1 MPPLQLPIGKGKG
14 GQSGDSP
21 IADAA
26 GVSIPQK
33 EDYARGVN
41 EQHEERQDW
50 PKELRWEIPWE
61 LLHSHAL
68 ACQPLLREVDS
79 WRLVRVDRIA
89 WLGYNLP
96 IVLIRGGRV
105 RWTHRSPIR
114 SATSE
119 IATV

>member
-1 MPPLQLPIGKGKG
+1 MPPLQLPMGKGKG
-14 GQSGDSP
+14 GESGDSP

-50 PKELRWEIPWE
+50 PKELWWEIPWE

-79 WRLVRVDRIA
+79 WGLVRVDRM
-89 WLGYNLP
+89 WT
-96 IVLIRGGRV
+96 VLRGWATTYRSSSSEGGEFDGRTA
-105 RWTHRSPIR
+105 RQSDQRPQR
-114 SATSE
+114 
-119 IATV
+119 